1 MAILTKTI
9 QPLATLFAYD
19 ASLAFVQMIFV
30 SVEGTQY
37 DIGAAEANRLCR
49 YAASEGKIYF
59 NNAFDGSQRVFLIYK
74 V

>member
-1 MAILTKTI
+1 MAT
-9 QPLATLFAYD
+9 AFAYD
-19 ASLAFVQMIFV
+19 ASIAFVKLIYV

-37 DIGAAEANRLCR
+37 DIGTVEGNRLCR

-59 NNAFDGSQRVFLIYK
+59 NNNFDGSQRVFLIYK